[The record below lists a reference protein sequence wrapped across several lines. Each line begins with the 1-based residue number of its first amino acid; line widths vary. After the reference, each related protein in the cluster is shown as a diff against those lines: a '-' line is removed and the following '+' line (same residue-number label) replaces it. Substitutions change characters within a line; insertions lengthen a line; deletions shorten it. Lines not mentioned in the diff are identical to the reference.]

1 MTGALLSM
9 VQQYRHGELGE
20 EVGTI
25 VSTTQKGHTCKL
37 LGVPFDGKWMPF
49 VHFNN
54 LSDVRTRA

>member
-1 MTGALLSM
+1 M

-37 LGVPFDGKWMPF
+37 LGVPFDCKWMPF